1 MSRPAAAPTVRDLMQ
16 RDVVT
21 VTPRTT
27 VAQLM
32 RILSRHD
39 ITGVPVVDEGGS
51 VVGVVSATDVMG
63 LAEWPEAAV
72 ASAWRADEGAPKR
85 PAPPDAEAPLTLPGE
100 PGEYFRAPDGRAWH
114 FPLEKLPLMKARLET
129 TPVEE
134 IMTPATFHVRPD
146 ATLGEL
152 ARFLVRSNV
161 HRALVLEGSRL
172 QGIVTSMDVV
182 RAVATGESR

>member
-1 MSRPAAAPTVRDLMQ
+1 MSPTAAAPTVRELMQ
-16 RDVVT
+16 REVVT

-27 VAQLM
+27 VGQLM

-39 ITGVPVVDEGGS
+39 ISGVPVVDEGGS
-51 VVGVVSATDVMG
+51 VVGVVSATDVMR
-63 LAEWPEAAV
+63 LAEWPDAAV
-72 ASAWRADEGAPKR
+72 GPARRADEGARNVPT
-85 PAPPDAEAPLTLPGE
+85 PPGSEAPLTLPGE
-100 PGEYFRAPDGRAWH
+100 PGGYFRVPEGSAWH
-114 FPLEKLPLMKARLET
+114 FPLEKLPMTKARLET

-161 HRALVLEGSRL
+161 HRALVLEGSRVK
-172 QGIVTSMDVV
+172 GVITSMDVV
-182 RAVATGESR
+182 RAVAADEAR

>member
-1 MSRPAAAPTVRDLMQ
+1 MQ
-16 RDVVT
+16 SEMVT

-27 VAQLM
+27 VGQLM

-39 ITGVPVVDEGGS
+39 VSGAPVVDEGGS
-51 VVGVVSATDVMG
+51 VVGVVSATDVMR

-72 ASAWRADEGAPKR
+72 VAAWRAAEDARKMH
-85 PAPPDAEAPLTLPGE
+85 APPAAETPLTLPGE
-100 PGEYFRAPDGRAWH
+100 PGGFFKAPDGPAWH
-114 FPLEKLPLMKARLET
+114 FPLEKLPLTKARLET
-129 TPVEE
+129 TPVKE

-146 ATLGEL
+146 ATLTEL

-172 QGIVTSMDVV
+172 KGIVTSMDVV
-182 RAVATGESR
+182 RAVATGAR